1 MMELIKTT
9 LSWTH
14 TISASLS
21 LAFGIIILLGVKG
34 NFQHKRIGIWY
45 FYAMLVNNTT
55 ALFILNAF
63 GKWFFPHYL
72 AIACLIVIIPGIISI
87 KLKHKYWLKV
97 HIVCMIL
104 SFYLLVGGAI
114 NETFLH
120 VPSLRPYMINN
131 TIVVGITH
139 MFAQLFFIGVLVYYL
154 WKYRSIKSL
163 RTDS

>member
-1 MMELIKTT
+1 MTELIKTL

-21 LAFGIIILLGVKG
+21 LVFGIIVLFGVKG
-34 NFQHKRIGIWY
+34 DLKHKKIGLWY
-45 FYAMLVNNTT
+45 FYAMLLNNIT

-97 HIVCMIL
+97 HIICMVL
-104 SFYLLVGGAI
+104 SFYLLIGGAI

-120 VPSLRPYMINN
+120 IPSLRPFIIKNDP
-131 TIVVGITH
+131 VVGITH

-154 WKYRSIKSL
+154 RKYRTPNSL
-163 RTDS
+163 KPNS

>member
-1 MMELIKTT
+1 MMELIKTI

-21 LAFGIIILLGVKG
+21 LVFGIIVLLGVKG
-34 NFQHKRIGIWY
+34 NIRHKKIGLWY
-45 FYAMLVNNTT
+45 FYAMLFNNIT

-87 KLKHKYWLKV
+87 KLKHKYWHKV
-97 HIVCMIL
+97 HIICMVL
-104 SFYLLVGGAI
+104 SFYLLIGGAI

-120 VPSLRPYMINN
+120 IPNLRPYLVNN
-131 TIVVGITH
+131 DPVVGITY
-139 MFAQLFFIGVLVYYL
+139 MFAQLFFNGVL
-154 WKYRSIKSL
+154 SL
-163 RTDS
+163 EI